1 MKTYSIKPN
10 EIEKKWLII
19 DAEDVVLGRLASQIA
34 LRLRGNLSYSQGL
47 VLVNDLDDQVNRWG
61 QEWSFSFGNR
71 KKEVLDWELG
81 ARWNYSQVDYSRQS
95 NFSQNYNRQDWFAL
109 LTCFLP
115 KDWVLSTEAE
125 YQLYSNEGFGQSSQ
139 FTLWQASISKGLL
152 ANNRLRLKLS
162 VFDLLNQNTGV
173 QRQNAFN
180 YLEENRANA
189 LGRYAMLS
197 ATFKIG
203 RVGGED

>member
-1 MKTYSIKPN
+1 M
-10 EIEKKWLII
+10 
-19 DAEDVVLGRLASQIA
+19 
-34 LRLRGNLSYSQGL
+34 
-47 VLVNDLDDQVNRWG
+47 
-61 QEWSFSFGNR
+61 
-71 KKEVLDWELG
+71 
-81 ARWNYSQVDYSRQS
+81 
-95 NFSQNYNRQDWFAL
+95 
-109 LTCFLP
+109 
-115 KDWVLSTEAE
+115 STEAE

-152 ANNRLRLKLS
+152 TNNRLRLKLS